1 LRTDHFQEGARGG
14 GGGGGG
20 GYDDGPSER
29 QHVGPVTRSMTGR
42 MDEEEGFQE
51 IFLLWKVNY

>member
-1 LRTDHFQEGARGG
+1 LRTDHFQEGAR
-14 GGGGGG
+14 GGGGG